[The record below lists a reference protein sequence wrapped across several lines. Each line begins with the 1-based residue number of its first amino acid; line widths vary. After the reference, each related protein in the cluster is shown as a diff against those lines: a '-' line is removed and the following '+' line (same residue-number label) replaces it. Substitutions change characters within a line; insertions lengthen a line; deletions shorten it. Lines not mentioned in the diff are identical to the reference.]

1 MCDLGR
7 RMFLK
12 AIRGPAVLD
21 AFMYGGRTGVRPQ
34 RGAAYEPAMRSRRAG
49 SLG

>member
-7 RMFLK
+7 RPFLK
-12 AIRGPAVLD
+12 AIPGMAVLG

-34 RGAAYEPAMRSRRAG
+34 CGAAYEPAMRSRHAG
-49 SLG
+49 LLG